1 MIRFNRVNGSKIMP
15 KFVNACKF
23 LFFCTEKPDLLM
35 HLSREILPE
44 NKENEYNINV
54 LTEIHFSQ
62 KNVER
67 D

>member
-1 MIRFNRVNGSKIMP
+1 
-15 KFVNACKF
+15 
-23 LFFCTEKPDLLM
+23 M

-54 LTEIHFSQ
+54 LTKIHFSQ